1 MLSHDRLQRFQRL
14 SQHLGSPSGADEQEP
29 SSQQEQQQQQQQQ
42 QCVSCSR
49 SVRCGCCVS
58 AIGAASAASAGE
70 SLAAPGAFGR
80 TGCDDLGGGS
90 YAYLNPGPKL
100 DGKWGYNN
108 AGLVVGER
116 SSLLIDTLFDLPSTR
131 QMLGEFDEQTR
142 SRPITSL
149 FNTHANGDHT
159 FGNQLVGGPDHP
171 DVDIIA
177 TSGCASE
184 FEPAGQP
191 TGLARMMAAAKAGRG
206 GEGLQFMHDA
216 MGQYFDFE
224 GVLSTPPTVTF
235 EGSHSVKLDD
245 EVTVQLIELGPAHTG
260 ACVRRL
266 RVGPCT
272 VYTRQ
277 TPATR
282 VMP

>member
-260 ACVRRL
+260 AYVDY
-266 RVGPCT
+266 G
-272 VYTRQ
+272 
-277 TPATR
+277 
-282 VMP
+282 